1 MRGKRLLCNLYE
13 YKDYYIENKEEIE
26 KVIKPFEC
34 VSNSISISEQ
44 VFLSS
49 CVDIPED
56 NCIYL
61 HKLLPGDKIFC
72 TVEEDLYIYE
82 KELNKLG
89 VETRIARN
97 IEDNVLS
104 LAILSVP
111 EIKEE

>member
-1 MRGKRLLCNLYE
+1 MTKFALLYLLC
-13 YKDYYIENKEEIE
+13 YY
-26 KVIKPFEC
+26 F
-34 VSNSISISEQ
+34 
-44 VFLSS
+44 
-49 CVDIPED
+49 
-56 NCIYL
+56 Y
-61 HKLLPGDKIFC
+61 G
-72 TVEEDLYIYE
+72 DLYIYE